1 MKNILPFLFALLLA
15 APHVQADGSRFV
27 FGMKAAPNISW
38 HRPETRGF
46 ERNGATIGF
55 SYGLIADFL
64 FAENYAISSGMHI
77 LHTGGKLKYPYK
89 TEEDDLIVDKRRDY
103 SLRYLEFPLTIKL
116 RTEEVGYVTYF
127 GQFGLGLGFNSK
139 AEADERIPQPDG
151 SVVSRTDVDISDEI
165 RFMRGAMIIGAGLE
179 YSLGGRTSLM
189 AGLVF
194 NNGFSNVL
202 KMENPYDPNA
212 SSPSSMVNYLEV
224 TLGVMF

>member
-1 MKNILPFLFALLLA
+1 MKKIFPFLLVLLLA
-15 APHVQADGSRFV
+15 APHVQADGPRFM

-64 FAENYAISSGMHI
+64 FAESYAISSGMHI
-77 LHTGGKLKYPYK
+77 LHTGGKLKYRYRRDGLD
-89 TEEDDLIVDKRRDY
+89 TDKSRDY

-116 RTEEVGYVTYF
+116 RTEEVGYVTYY
-127 GQFGLGLGFNSK
+127 GQFGLGLGFNTK

-151 SVVSRTDVDISDEI
+151 SVVSRTGVDISNEI

-179 YSLGGRTSLM
+179 YSLGGRTSLIG
-189 AGLVF
+189 GLVF

-202 KMENPYDPNA
+202 KMDNPYDPNA
-212 SSPSSMVNYLEV
+212 SSPSSMLNYLEI
-224 TLGVMF
+224 TFGVMF